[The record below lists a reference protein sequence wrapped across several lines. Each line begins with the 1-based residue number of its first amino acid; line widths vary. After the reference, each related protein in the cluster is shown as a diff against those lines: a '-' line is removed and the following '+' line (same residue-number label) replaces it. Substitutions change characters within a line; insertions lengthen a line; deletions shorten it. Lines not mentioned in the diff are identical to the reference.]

1 MDDMTSEPVTTR
13 SESPFNGPIEIGLR
27 ALSILN
33 EAFPEAYSLQ
43 RLVVFDY
50 LVVHSDDLPEGPT
63 GLHPKTPHRSGELL
77 VRRGVLDRGLRLYQS
92 RGLIECRFDP
102 SGMHFAAT
110 EYSAPFLDALTTGYI
125 LQLRERSRW
134 LVTEYGILSEA
145 QLQQLVRDN
154 IGEWGTEFEMESVLW
169 EDDAA

>member
-1 MDDMTSEPVTTR
+1 MTEEGITR
-13 SESPFNGPIEIGLR
+13 IVAPFNSPVEIGLR

-50 LVVHSDDLPEGPT
+50 LVVHSDDLPGGPS

-77 VRRGVLDRGLRLYQS
+77 VRRGVLHSGLLLYQS
-92 RGLIECRFDP
+92 RGLVERRFDH
-102 SGMHFAAT
+102 SGVFFAAT
-110 EYSAPFLDALTTGYI
+110 EHSAGFLDALSVEYA
-125 LQLRERSRW
+125 LRLRQRARW
-134 LVTEYGILSEA
+134 LVEQYGALSDA
-145 QLQQLVRDN
+145 QLEVLVREN

-169 EDDAA
+169 EEEMV